1 MLTIGIDVGG
11 TFTDLVAIDDTGR
24 TIFAKSP
31 STPQDQSVGVM
42 VGLEELARRLGLSR
56 EAMLGK
62 TERIVH
68 GTTVATNALLE
79 RKGAKVALLTTEG
92 HRDVIE
98 MREGLKGDRYNLRS
112 SPPAP
117 LVPRDLRFGVRER
130 IGPQGEVI
138 VPLDENALDEAVKAI
153 RASGATSVAL
163 CFLHSYSNP
172 AHEIAAAERLA
183 RELPEVDVSRS
194 SDVLPQIK
202 EFERVSTT
210 IVNAYVGPAVRH
222 YLTGLEQRLGAA
234 GFTGSLFIILSH
246 GGMAPV
252 EEAWRLAAATVLSGP
267 AGGISGSR
275 RCAELLGVPDLVPF
289 DMGGTSTDISLIAD
303 GRASLSADGGLA
315 DQRIALRSL
324 DIASIAA
331 GGGSIASIDA
341 SGAFRVGPES
351 AGSVPGPACYGNGGS
366 SPTVTDANLILGY
379 LDATSFMGGRR
390 PLDQR
395 AAEAAIDRLADKLG
409 LTREKAAAGVFRL
422 VNLAMA
428 DGIRLMTLKRGV
440 DPRHFALLSF
450 GGAAGIHAAEVAREL
465 EMSRIIV
472 PTEASVLS
480 AWGMLTSDLRYE
492 MSRTHYQSDDKSPE
506 AQVRNMYAALE
517 KQATDRL
524 RAWFAGPIEI
534 ERSAEM
540 RYGEQVFEVD
550 VPLTDVDLNGSDLI
564 EQIEGR
570 FHRAHEDLYTYSL
583 RDEEVVLVNGRA
595 AAVGIVAR
603 AEDRIEPVTSAP
615 AAAHK
620 RRKAF
625 FNNAWTEVDVYA
637 AEKLNPGNVIH
648 GPAIIEAE
656 TTTVIVNVGDRAT
669 VNARRWLDIKVAT
682 VQHAEKELALSA

>member
-11 TFTDLVAIDDTGR
+11 TYTDLVAIDDTGR

-42 VGLEELARRLGLSR
+42 VGLGELAQRLGLSR
-56 EAMLGK
+56 TDMLGK

-79 RKGAKVALLTTEG
+79 RKGAKVALLTTAG

-98 MREGLKGDRYNLRS
+98 MREGLKGNRYDLRS
-112 SPPAP
+112 PPPAP
-117 LVPRDLRFGVRER
+117 LVPRNLRFGVRER
-130 IGPQGEVI
+130 IGPEGEVI
-138 VPLDENALDEAVKAI
+138 IPLDDASLDEAIEAV

-172 AHEIAAAERLA
+172 SHEIAAAERLA
-183 RELPEVDVSRS
+183 RALPDVSISRS

-222 YLTGLEQRLGAA
+222 YLKGLEQRLGDA

-252 EEAWRLAAATVLSGP
+252 EEASRLAAATVLSGP
-267 AGGISGSR
+267 AGGVSGSR
-275 RCAELLGVPDLVPF
+275 RCAELLGVSNLVPF

-331 GGGSIASIDA
+331 GGGSIASVDA
-341 SGAFRVGPES
+341 HGTFRVGPES
-351 AGSVPGPACYGNGGS
+351 AGAVPGPACYGNGGQA
-366 SPTVTDANLILGY
+366 PTVTDANLVLGY
-379 LDATSFMGGRR
+379 LDAANFMGGRR
-390 PLDQR
+390 LLDQD
-395 AAEAAIDRLADKLG
+395 AAESAVDRLADKLG
-409 LTREKAAAGVFRL
+409 LTRETAAAGIFRL
-422 VNLAMA
+422 VNLKMA

-440 DPRHFALLSF
+440 DPRRFALLSF

-465 EMSRIIV
+465 EIKRIII

-492 MSRTHYQSDDKSPE
+492 VSQTHYKAGTASSE
-506 AQVRNMYAALE
+506 APVRDMFLALQQQAAS
-517 KQATDRL
+517 RL
-524 RAWFAGPIEI
+524 RSWFSGPIEI

-550 VPLTDVDLNGSDLI
+550 VPLSDVDLGAPDLI
-564 EQIEGR
+564 DQIESR

-583 RDEEVVLVNGRA
+583 RDEEVVLVNGRV
-595 AAVGIVAR
+595 AAVGTVAR
-603 AEDRIEPVTSAP
+603 VKDAIDPVSSAP
-615 AAAHK
+615 ASPHK
-620 RRKAF
+620 TRKAYF
-625 FNNAWTEVDVYA
+625 GNWMDVAVYA
-637 AEKLNPGNVIH
+637 ADQLRPGNVIQ

-656 TTTVIVNVGDRAT
+656 TTTVIVNTGDRVT
-669 VNARRWLDIKVAT
+669 VNARRWLDMEIAT
-682 VQHAEKELALSA
+682 ERHAENELAMSA